1 MASKNSH
8 AAWQTEREFRGQS
21 TSRAGEADR
30 VRLRRRRLP
39 RGGSSRDGVARAH
52 RPEAHRND
60 TDRNRRIPRGR
71 RGDGREYPPA
81 DRPPTLVDIF
91 GFDPVRWVS
100 AVQDFKAL
108 RRLPTPAPPLRVM
121 GPRSPVPPPLQ
132 PHPEPQPALARV
144 PTRPREAVPFLHSV
158 WTDSVS
164 RTCVI
169 VGAFALWL
177 TVSLVDAS
185 FLALL
190 LPALTGL
197 WWRRSHHGKASA
209 KKAPAD
215 DDPL

>member
-8 AAWQTEREFRGQS
+8 AAWQTERSFAVRVLPEQGKPTEFASGVGDYLEAVHLATEWLERTDPKRTGTTPIEIVEFR
-21 TSRAGEADR
+21 AG
-30 VRLRRRRLP
+30 
-39 RGGSSRDGVARAH
+39 G
-52 RPEAHRND
+52 
-60 TDRNRRIPRGR
+60 

-100 AVQDFKAL
+100 AVQDFEAE

-169 VGAFALWL
+169 VGAFAPWL

-185 FLALL
+185 S
-190 LPALTGL
+190 
-197 WWRRSHHGKASA
+197 WRSCFRR
-209 KKAPAD
+209 
-215 DDPL
+215 